1 MSTMNE
7 DASLIDSPSTSV
19 KSSSSS
25 IADIID
31 GSTKTTMS
39 RRNSLRR
46 TLTSTSM
53 IGGSINNNN
62 SKLTEAL
69 KDAEVV
75 NSEDDDHVDKFR
87 IMLQKFMSASTFG
100 NHNRT
105 TTQLSKLTMMMMIDL
120 MMMDLMMTTMMSC
133 VA

>member
-1 MSTMNE
+1 MSTKSE

-31 GSTKTTMS
+31 GSTKTTMP

-53 IGGSINNNN
+53 IGGSINNN
-62 SKLTEAL
+62 SKLAEAL

-100 NHNRT
+100 NDNHT
-105 TTQLSKLTMMMMIDL
+105 TL
-120 MMMDLMMTTMMSC
+120 
-133 VA
+133 